1 MNTDHTAETV
11 ILQPAP
17 SAAELLAM
25 LETAYQQAFFF
36 TNWETRVRNALHN
49 ALGDTHPAH
58 LSPDELTRFKDCV
71 YRLVKNTGS
80 IREPDAWIADHRA
93 RLEAAA
99 NEDGGPINKGLTFD
113 GLLFSTLF
121 DMNRYIVTSVRD
133 RPQWLK
139 NNLGYWRR
147 IEDVLQ
153 EIASRQ
159 PPGQS
164 KVDLG
169 EPAGTNDQ
177 KSPGIQHHN
186 DDKDDA
192 AVVHTPAGDCPPSDG
207 PTSAP
212 PLAPATGED
221 GTTKSEATPLDP
233 TMSEA
238 TVPAGQIASRAR
250 PDAKRAPSAPA
261 KHGSS
266 ADLGDVVLHRK
277 SAEREPAAPENS
289 AATIPAELPPR
300 AAFGTTLADVLS
312 RAKAAIEAGESL
324 RVIAER
330 LACAYEDFHASQRKI
345 GRAIGWSAGKV
356 SRVLKWHRSGYRE
369 ASPFGPTTRAGR
381 ASRRKHRNGSVG
393 GRGAKPLND

>member
-80 IREPDAWIADHRA
+80 IREPDVWIADHRA

-99 NEDGGPINKGLTFD
+99 KQDRSPIDQAPTCD
-113 GLLFSTLF
+113 GLLFPTLF
-121 DMNRYIVTSVRD
+121 EMNRYIVTSVRD

-169 EPAGTNDQ
+169 AEPAGTNDQ
-177 KSPGIQHHN
+177 KSPGIQLHN

-212 PLAPATGED
+212 PLAPASGAD
-221 GTTKSEATPLDP
+221 GTTKSEAVPVDP
-233 TMSEA
+233 TISEA
-238 TVPAGQIASRAR
+238 TPPAAEIASRAQL
-250 PDAKRAPSAPA
+250 DAKAAPSAPA
-261 KHGSS
+261 KLGSPVEV
-266 ADLGDVVLHRK
+266 GDIATQRK
-277 SAEREPAAPENS
+277 SAERDPVALKNSPATTPALPRRV
-289 AATIPAELPPR
+289 AYGATKAE
-300 AAFGTTLADVLS
+300 VLS
-312 RAKAAIEAGESL
+312 RAKAGIEAGETRRL
-324 RVIAER
+324 TAER
-330 LACAYEDFHASQRKI
+330 LACANEDFNASQKEI
-345 GRAIGWSAGKV
+345 GQATGLSRGTV
-356 SRVLKWHRSGYRE
+356 SRLLTWRRSGYKLS
-369 ASPFGPTTRAGR
+369 SPHGPTTRAGR
-381 ASRRKHRNGSVG
+381 ASQRKHRNGSG
-393 GRGAKPLND
+393 GGAK